1 MKNELKNF
9 YERMSSSYVPTESLQ
24 NLFTD
29 LDFLSLAMDGQKPCF
44 KGRYYTNA
52 DSWIGSLFRMKDG
65 EIQSV
70 NGLATMKSI
79 VKNAGE
85 QYGQYS
91 NHKYFGSTLLE
102 KIVGARHGLERI
114 AKTYDNVGKNVDA
127 SNIRNTAI
135 LALDNIIPEDRKIS
149 EGICK
154 KRTHTKSSDD
164 RIDTSSKSTLHEI
177 PLGNGVSGSDNLSDI
192 SLEHN

>member
-1 MKNELKNF
+1 MVK
-9 YERMSSSYVPTESLQ
+9 
-24 NLFTD
+24 
-29 LDFLSLAMDGQKPCF
+29 
-44 KGRYYTNA
+44 
-52 DSWIGSLFRMKDG
+52 
-65 EIQSV
+65 IQSV

-85 QYGQYS
+85 QYEQYS
-91 NHKYFGSTLLE
+91 DHKYFGATLLD

-192 SLEHN
+192 SLERN